1 MPVLRSINLG
11 KTVIGL
17 SVRPASLRTEEATV
31 RLPSL
36 RQPARG
42 YMTGPSGSTRGS
54 TEERILTTA
63 ASLFAQFGYNGVST
77 REIASSAEVNEVT
90 IYRHYPRKRD
100 LYVAVLGAELLRVQL
115 RGELLTRLAEAQ
127 NGRTALAC
135 TFELI
140 STTLQQQP
148 QLLRLLQYSA
158 LELSDDLDP
167 LLRRHLGELVEVV
180 ARYMEPWIQR
190 GELRAVNAKTLVLTL
205 IAIVLSRGPLRRVF
219 LGDVANLNSLFET
232 YSEFCLA

>member
-1 MPVLRSINLG
+1 
-11 KTVIGL
+11 
-17 SVRPASLRTEEATV
+17 
-31 RLPSL
+31 
-36 RQPARG
+36 
-42 YMTGPSGSTRGS
+42 MTGSSGSARGS

-77 REIASSAEVNEVT
+77 REIASAAEVNEVT

-100 LYVAVLGAELLRVQL
+100 LYVAVLGAELQRVQL

-127 NGRTALAC
+127 NGRTALTC

-140 STTLQQQP
+140 VTTLQQP

-158 LELSDDLDP
+158 LELGDDLDP
-167 LLRRHLGELVEVV
+167 LMRRHLGELVEVV
-180 ARYMEPWIQR
+180 ARYLEPWIQR
-190 GELRAVNAKTLVLTL
+190 GELRCSNAKTLVLTL

-219 LGDVANLNSLFET
+219 LGDAENLNSLFET

>member
-1 MPVLRSINLG
+1 MSG
-11 KTVIGL
+11 
-17 SVRPASLRTEEATV
+17 SL
-31 RLPSL
+31 
-36 RQPARG
+36 
-42 YMTGPSGSTRGS
+42 GSTRGA
-54 TEERILTTA
+54 TGERILTTA

-77 REIASSAEVNEVT
+77 REIAAEAQVNEVT
-90 IYRHYPRKRD
+90 IYRHFPRKRD
-100 LYVAVLGAELLRVQL
+100 LYLAVLGTELQRVQL

-127 NGRTALAC
+127 NGRVALAC

-140 STTLQQQP
+140 ATTLQQQP

-167 LLRRHLGELVEVV
+167 LLRRHLGELVEIL
-180 ARYMEPWIQR
+180 ARYVEPWIQR
-190 GELRAVNAKTLVLTL
+190 GELRCSNAKTLVLTL

-219 LGDVANLNSLFET
+219 VGDAESLNSLFET

>member
-1 MPVLRSINLG
+1 MTFKRSAIDG
-11 KTVIGL
+11 KTAVGFL
-17 SVRPASLRTEEATV
+17 RRHASASDEAAIL

-36 RQPARG
+36 RQAARG

-63 ASLFAQFGYNGVST
+63 ASLFSQFGYNGVST

-100 LYVAVLGAELLRVQL
+100 LYLAVLATELQRVHL

-140 STTLQQQP
+140 ATTLQQQP

-180 ARYMEPWIQR
+180 ARYLEPWIQR
-190 GELRAVNAKTLVLTL
+190 GELRCANAKTLVLTL

-219 LGDVANLNSLFET
+219 LGDAENLNSLFET